1 MRAVCQRVSRAS
13 VTVDGEI
20 VGAISQGW
28 LVLLGVGPHDDEAV
42 AARMADKIVGL
53 RVFEDE
59 AGKMNRSVVD
69 VGGSLLVVSQFTL
82 YADTS
87 RGRRPGFT
95 GAAPPAVAEPLV
107 ERFAAIVR
115 ERGLHV
121 ETGRFGA
128 HMAVDLTND
137 GPVTIVLTDEPDPHR
152 ER

>member
-13 VTVDGEI
+13 VTVDGEVAGEI
-20 VGAISQGW
+20 GVGW
-28 LVLLGVGPHDDEAV
+28 LVLLGVGPNDDEST

-69 VGGSLLVVSQFTL
+69 VGGEILVASQFTL

-107 ERFAAIVR
+107 TRFAEIVR
-115 ERGLHV
+115 DRGLRV
-121 ETGRFGA
+121 ATGRFGA
-128 HMAVDLTND
+128 TMDVELVNH
-137 GPVTIVLTDEPDPHR
+137 GPVTIVLDEQS
-152 ER
+152 